1 MWCWCPTQD
10 VPAQDASSATEDGM
24 TASIPAHHPSSSAQG
39 DIVAAKGWRQRD
51 PSVSGTT
58 VKDETKLRKE
68 CKETLKCVS
77 DGLKENLKLVRNCV
91 YRSR

>member
-1 MWCWCPTQD
+1 MFLLK
-10 VPAQDASSATEDGM
+10 M
-24 TASIPAHHPSSSAQG
+24 IPVLQRTGLRLAYPHITPSSSAQG

-91 YRSR
+91 YRYDNMPLR